1 MCKWEDIQTKT
12 ELEFVFEIIK
22 KKIGDSSIKRIF
34 SFDDAIPRKNNNKIE
49 YNTLEEP
56 LYILF
61 DNDYC
66 LIIEFTNYSSIYL
79 DYRKITL
86 EEIKQAIENVS
97 NKDIDCL
104 NNYHRIHGWDFDDN
118 RNRIEDSF
126 GMKEIIEIHGN
137 YDKISDIQIDGFNDS
152 YEKWISDGSS
162 SSMITI
168 PAGGDYFKSI
178 KFILNNGIKIK
189 MRPQDAEMDGY
200 YDLIIEDGNNI
211 IKYRSDI
218 IYHKKRN

>member
-12 ELEFVFEIIK
+12 ELEFVFKIIK
-22 KKIGDSSIKRIF
+22 KKIGDSSIKKIF

-49 YNTLEEP
+49 YNTLVKP
-56 LYILF
+56 LYIFF

-79 DYRKITL
+79 DYRKMTS
-86 EEIKQAIENVS
+86 EEIKQTIGSVS
-97 NKDIDCL
+97 NKDVDYL
-104 NNYHRIHGWDFDDN
+104 NNYHRIHGWDFDDK

-126 GMKEIIEIHGN
+126 RMKEIIEIHGN
-137 YDKISDIQIDGFNDS
+137 YDKIRDIQIDGFNDS

-211 IKYRSDI
+211 IKYRSDEI
-218 IYHKKRN
+218 